1 MRLEKKLYLCSLK
14 ETKEEMPDMK
24 AETCPI
30 CGKGILKKQVKD
42 KKFEYKGESITIP
55 GYVTHNCDVCGDA
68 IVDNNTL
75 KESGKILKDFKR
87 KVDGLLT
94 AEEIKNIRKRLNL
107 TQEEMAEILGGG
119 LKSFARYE
127 TGQVCQS
134 RGMDNLLRILDS
146 YPFTLNVI
154 QKNEAK
160 KLALHIQKKVISI
173 EDLKS
178 FKSYK
183 TKTKEFSIRMEE
195 VAYGT

>member
-1 MRLEKKLYLCSLK
+1 
-14 ETKEEMPDMK
+14 MK

-30 CGKGILKKQVKD
+30 CGTGILKKQVKD

-87 KVDGLLT
+87 KVEGLLT
-94 AEEIKNIRKRLNL
+94 AAEIRSIRKRLNL
-107 TQEEMAEILGGG
+107 SQEEMAEILGGG

-146 YPFTLNVI
+146 YPFTLNMI

-160 KLALHIQKKVISI
+160 KLALHMQKKVISL
-173 EDLKS
+173 EELKC
-178 FKSYK
+178 FKRYK
-183 TKTKEFSIRMEE
+183 NKTKEYSVKVEG

>member
-1 MRLEKKLYLCSLK
+1 M
-14 ETKEEMPDMK
+14 
-24 AETCPI
+24 
-30 CGKGILKKQVKD
+30 
-42 KKFEYKGESITIP
+42 
-55 GYVTHNCDVCGDA
+55 
-68 IVDNNTL
+68 
-75 KESGKILKDFKR
+75 KESGKFLKDFQR
-87 KVDGLLT
+87 TVDGLLT
-94 AEEIKNIRKRLNL
+94 GEDIKNVRKKLNL

-127 TGQVCQS
+127 SGKVCQS

-160 KLALHIQKKVISI
+160 KLAQHIQKKVISI

-178 FKSYK
+178 FKRYK

>member
-1 MRLEKKLYLCSLK
+1 
-14 ETKEEMPDMK
+14 MK
-24 AETCPI
+24 AQNCPV
-30 CGKGILKKQVKD
+30 CGVGTLKKEVGTET
-42 KKFEYKGESITIP
+42 FEYKGMTTTVP
-55 GYVTHNCDVCGDA
+55 NYVTHKCDECGEA
-68 IVDNNTL
+68 IVDKTTL
-75 KESGKILKDFKR
+75 KESGRILKDFKR

-94 AEEIKNIRKRLNL
+94 EEEIRNIRKKLNL
-107 TQEEMAEILGGG
+107 SQEEMADILGGG

-160 KLALHIQKKVISI
+160 KLSLHMQKKVIRF
-173 EDLKS
+173 EELKC
-178 FKSYK
+178 FKKYR
-183 TKTKEFSIRMEE
+183 TKTKEFSTRMGG

>member
-1 MRLEKKLYLCSLK
+1 
-14 ETKEEMPDMK
+14 MK

-127 TGQVCQS
+127 TGQVCHS
-134 RGMDNLLRILDS
+134 RGMDNLLRILDT
-146 YPFTLNVI
+146 YPFALNVI
-154 QKNEAK
+154 QKNQVK
-160 KLALHIQKKVISI
+160 KLALYREKKVITFD
-173 EDLKS
+173 EFKALRRYKS
-178 FKSYK
+178 K
-183 TKTKEFSIRMEE
+183 TNEYSVRLEGA
-195 VAYGT
+195 AYGT